1 MLFSFWQPSLPHAD
15 GWFFRS
21 DHYNF
26 VKRGVPALV
35 MENGKHPV
43 DPSRPN
49 LYPQKDWYHKPCD
62 EYHEDW
68 DMKGTIANINVML
81 GAATVIA
88 NID

>member
-1 MLFSFWQPSLPHAD
+1 
-15 GWFFRS
+15 
-21 DHYNF
+21 
-26 VKRGVPALV
+26 